1 MSIQKPATVE
11 QDSANQRSLDRLIAV
26 QQVGRE
32 LNSTLN
38 LDRILHV
45 LIEQVVNLTPAM
57 AGCVFVLD
65 RQHSLLQP
73 HASYARWP
81 SAGRPQTDSTAQES
95 TVPPSV
101 AAQPSAAR
109 PEIVYQAFVASAPV
123 GIDDVS
129 GDPTGSPAFPASQSV
144 LAVPICYGAETVGVL
159 DLESTQAAAF
169 GPADREFA
177 LAIAEQAATAIGNA
191 HRYAEEV
198 EREYAAR
205 RRNDQL
211 RELIA
216 ISHVLHMGHALDD
229 VLDQIVQAIP
239 ATGGFNVAMLSL
251 VEGDPPMLRRVAA
264 AGIPL
269 QQFDA
274 LRQVQQWLSAFDHV
288 LQERYRI
295 SQSYF
300 LPHQQETEWSA
311 GLDVH
316 VVLEEHVAPE
326 EDARLPAGALRRR
339 WHPRDMLLVPLRDSK
354 GQVLGLLSVDDP
366 QDAFVPDREHIESLE
381 LFANEAASAIENARL
396 YDELELRVQK
406 RTEEL
411 AHSLQ
416 QQAAEVDK
424 TRAIV
429 EGISDAVIV
438 CGPDDRVILANPATA
453 RVLGLEPETL
463 LQRCLDDDLDDL
475 EGKEAETVRALFQV
489 AWSAKKSLISGQHLI
504 NTVFQAAGRIIHA
517 GFSVTTVQAR
527 EPITM
532 VAVLRDVTHEA
543 EVNRLKSE
551 SISMAAHELRT
562 PLTTITS
569 YVDVLM
575 QGVVG
580 PANEAQQEF
589 LQVIRTNA
597 SRLMTLVTGLL
608 DVAKIES
615 QGLTLNLRPVSM
627 IAVVNEAVKTLKK
640 QIDDKQ
646 QVLTVDV
653 PAHLPQVMAD
663 REWMVQVVT
672 NLVSNANKYSP
683 PGGQV
688 AIRGRVADDQFRLEV
703 QDSGIGIS
711 PKDQKLVFTRF
722 FRADNALVAQEG
734 GTGLGLAICREIV
747 VRHGGKVQVD
757 SELGKGS
764 TFSILLPLAG

>member
-1 MSIQKPATVE
+1 MSMQNPTTAE
-11 QDSANQRSLDRLIAV
+11 QDSISQWSIDRFAALQHI
-26 QQVGRE
+26 GRE
-32 LNSTLN
+32 LNATLD

-45 LIEQVVNLTPAM
+45 LIEQAVTLTPAM
-57 AGCVFVLD
+57 AGCTFVLD
-65 RQHSLLQP
+65 PGQGRLQP
-73 HASYARWP
+73 HAGYAR
-81 SAGRPQTDSTAQES
+81 RPGQPELAHISQDSTLLPGIAQ
-95 TVPPSV
+95 
-101 AAQPSAAR
+101 R
-109 PEIVYQAFVASAPV
+109 FKIVDQAFTAGAAVL
-123 GIDDVS
+123 IDDAS
-129 GDPTGSPAFPASQSV
+129 GDPPTSPVFPGSRSV

-169 GPADREFA
+169 GPADRQFA
-177 LAIAEQAATAIGNA
+177 LAVAEEAATAIGNSR
-191 HRYAEEV
+191 RYAEEV
-198 EREYAAR
+198 ARENAAR

-229 VLDQIVQAIP
+229 ILDQIVQAIP
-239 ATGGFNVAMLSL
+239 ATVGFNVAMLSL
-251 VEGDPPMLRRVAA
+251 AEGEPPMLRRVAA
-264 AGIPL
+264 AGITL
-269 QQFDA
+269 QQFEA
-274 LRQVQQWLSAFDHV
+274 MRQTRQWLSAFDLV
-288 LQERYRI
+288 LQEPYRV

-300 LPHQQETEWSA
+300 LPHQQEAQWSA

-316 VVLEEHVAPE
+316 VILDEQLTREK
-326 EDARLPAGALRRR
+326 DALLPRDPSRPP
-339 WHPRDMLLVPLRDSK
+339 WHPRDMLLVPLRDSR
-354 GQVLGLLSVDDP
+354 GQVLGLLSIDDP
-366 QDAFVPDREHIESLE
+366 QDGFVPDRERIESLE

-411 AHSLQ
+411 AHSLR

-429 EGISDAVIV
+429 ESISDAVIV
-438 CGPDDRVILANPATA
+438 CGPDDRVILANPATV
-453 RVLGLEPETL
+453 RVLGFEPAML
-463 LQRCLDDDLDDL
+463 LQRSLDDEFDGL
-475 EGKEAETVRALFQV
+475 EGKEAETARALFQV
-489 AWSAKKSLISGQHLI
+489 ARSARQSLRSGQDLV
-504 NTVFQAAGRIIHA
+504 NTVFQAVGRVIHA
-517 GFSVTTVQAR
+517 GFSATTLQAG
-527 EPITM
+527 EPLTM
-532 VAVLRDVTHEA
+532 VAVLRDITHEA

-608 DVAKIES
+608 DAAKIES

-627 IAVVNEAVKTLKK
+627 AEVVDEAVRALQK
-640 QIDDKQ
+640 QIDDKH
-646 QVLTVDV
+646 QVLTVHV
-653 PAHLPQVMAD
+653 PANLPQVIAD

-672 NLVSNANKYSP
+672 NLVSNAHKYSP

-688 AIRGRVADDQFRLEV
+688 AIRGRVAEGQLRLEV

-711 PKDQKLVFTRF
+711 PQDQKLVFTRF
-722 FRADNALVAQEG
+722 FRADNALVTQEG

-757 SELGKGS
+757 SEVGKGS
-764 TFSILLPLAG
+764 TFSILLPCPDDARMCP

>member
-1 MSIQKPATVE
+1 
-11 QDSANQRSLDRLIAV
+11 
-26 QQVGRE
+26 
-32 LNSTLN
+32 
-38 LDRILHV
+38 
-45 LIEQVVNLTPAM
+45 
-57 AGCVFVLD
+57 
-65 RQHSLLQP
+65 
-73 HASYARWP
+73 
-81 SAGRPQTDSTAQES
+81 
-95 TVPPSV
+95 
-101 AAQPSAAR
+101 
-109 PEIVYQAFVASAPV
+109 
-123 GIDDVS
+123 
-129 GDPTGSPAFPASQSV
+129 
-144 LAVPICYGAETVGVL
+144 
-159 DLESTQAAAF
+159 
-169 GPADREFA
+169 
-177 LAIAEQAATAIGNA
+177 
-191 HRYAEEV
+191 
-198 EREYAAR
+198 
-205 RRNDQL
+205 
-211 RELIA
+211 
-216 ISHVLHMGHALDD
+216 
-229 VLDQIVQAIP
+229 
-239 ATGGFNVAMLSL
+239 
-251 VEGDPPMLRRVAA
+251 
-264 AGIPL
+264 
-269 QQFDA
+269 
-274 LRQVQQWLSAFDHV
+274 
-288 LQERYRI
+288 
-295 SQSYF
+295 
-300 LPHQQETEWSA
+300 
-311 GLDVH
+311 
-316 VVLEEHVAPE
+316 
-326 EDARLPAGALRRR
+326 
-339 WHPRDMLLVPLRDSK
+339 
-354 GQVLGLLSVDDP
+354 
-366 QDAFVPDREHIESLE
+366 
-381 LFANEAASAIENARL
+381 
-396 YDELELRVQK
+396 
-406 RTEEL
+406 
-411 AHSLQ
+411 
-416 QQAAEVDK
+416 
-424 TRAIV
+424 
-429 EGISDAVIV
+429 
-438 CGPDDRVILANPATA
+438 
-453 RVLGLEPETL
+453 
-463 LQRCLDDDLDDL
+463 
-475 EGKEAETVRALFQV
+475 
-489 AWSAKKSLISGQHLI
+489 
-504 NTVFQAAGRIIHA
+504 
-517 GFSVTTVQAR
+517 
-527 EPITM
+527 
-532 VAVLRDVTHEA
+532 VLRDVTHEA